1 MRRLL
6 LFGVLIAAGACG
18 SSTSNSGPSGM
29 NAQVGFTWLG
39 TVTQTTAGPN
49 GAVCLLSFQGANG
62 TADSWTI
69 QMTQNDTAVT
79 AVAVSNNSGQTCNYT
94 GTVGPSALTL
104 NMTACSPPG
113 LPAHVRRCLPGNPHA
128 LGYGQRHGD
137 SGHDGRVLERLRHWR
152 HDDHPEHDHDDRQ
165 LHLPALS
172 AGGLAGP
179 TCLRPAPARPRACD
193 RATPGTAPCRCRRR
207 A

>member
-1 MRRLL
+1 VRRLL

-113 LPAHVRRCLPGNPHA
+113 FPLTCGDAYLATRTLSGTVNGTVIQGTTAESWNVYATGDTTTILSTITTTGNFIFRR
-128 LGYGQRHGD
+128 
-137 SGHDGRVLERLRHWR
+137 
-152 HDDHPEHDHDDRQ
+152 
-165 LHLPALS
+165 
-172 AGGLAGP
+172 
-179 TCLRPAPARPRACD
+179 
-193 RATPGTAPCRCRRR
+193 
-207 A
+207 